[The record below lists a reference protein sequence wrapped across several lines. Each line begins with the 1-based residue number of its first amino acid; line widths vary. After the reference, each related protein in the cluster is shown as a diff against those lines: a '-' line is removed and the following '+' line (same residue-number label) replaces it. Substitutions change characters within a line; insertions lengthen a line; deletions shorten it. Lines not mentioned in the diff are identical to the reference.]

1 MTCSM
6 RLRLLRIPSLTVS
19 AFALASFDVATLPT
33 IVTSALKPG

>member
-1 MTCSM
+1 MQHAPPPTA
-6 RLRLLRIPSLTVS
+6 IPSLTVS